1 VFDVTQQA
9 ERDHLTALP
18 AFEGLSSREFDQL
31 VAMASRRELSVGQ
44 TLFNE
49 DEPADSLYVLLTGS
63 IQLYVHGGDGAERAV
78 AQLGPGAAIGEISLL
93 LGGGRSVSARALA
106 DSTLLRVPHDR
117 FRVMI
122 DSGSLL
128 AYRVVHN
135 LARIL
140 AARLRAADDL
150 VSELSAGRSESAV
163 AEDDLDRLRKTFFTE
178 WSF

>member
-1 VFDVTQQA
+1 MAQQA
-9 ERDHLTALP
+9 ERDHLSALP
-18 AFEGLSSREFDQL
+18 AFDGLTSNELDQL
-31 VAMASRRELSVGQ
+31 VAMASRRELSAGQ

-63 IQLYVHGGDGAERAV
+63 IGLYVHGRDGAERTV
-78 AQLGPGAAIGEISLL
+78 AEMAPGAAIGEISLL

-106 DSTLLRVPHDR
+106 NSTLFQFPHDR
-117 FRVMI
+117 FRAMI

-140 AARLRAADDL
+140 AIRLRAADDL
-150 VSELSAGRSESAV
+150 VAELSAGHSESPV